1 MAYDLI
7 IESIIFTFG
16 EQRNMT
22 QDHIPTRLVSTE
34 NKVTLE
40 QWRALLAV
48 IDAGGYAKAAEM
60 LNKSQ
65 SAVSYAISQLEQ
77 ALGVKVFQLQ
87 GRKAVASAA
96 GELLYRRAK
105 QLLAQAERLEK
116 SAGCLSV
123 QVEPLVKIA
132 ADIIIPP
139 AVVLQCLA
147 IFAQDFPDTR
157 VEVFETVL
165 SGTEDALLQRQ
176 VDLAIGERVPTGFMG
191 EKLVTVVMH
200 GVSSPDHPL
209 QHLGRAINYEDMRQH
224 RQIIVRDSGQYR
236 RRTEGW
242 QEADQRWTVSHIK
255 TSLDAIRQ
263 GLGYAW
269 IPDSYTHDDIMS
281 GRLQYLPVE
290 IGAIREVTTYLTFA
304 DRDFAGPATRRLA
317 EILKQ
322 HLPKF
327 CSNCTERQV

>member
-1 MAYDLI
+1 MNQKVMSATSVGAI
-7 IESIIFTFG
+7 
-16 EQRNMT
+16 
-22 QDHIPTRLVSTE
+22 E

-48 IDAGGYAKAAEM
+48 IDAGGYAKAAEL

-65 SAVSYAISQLEQ
+65 SSVSYAISQLET

-87 GRKAVASAA
+87 GRKAVASPA

-105 QLLAQAERLEK
+105 QLLEQAERLEK

-123 QVEPLVKIA
+123 HVEPLVKIA

-139 AVVLQCLA
+139 ACVLQCLA
-147 IFAQDFPDTR
+147 IFAEDFQDIR
-157 VEVFETVL
+157 VEIFESVL

-176 VDLAIGERVPTGFMG
+176 VDLAIGGRVPTGFMG
-191 EKLVTVVMH
+191 EKLVTVAMH
-200 GVSSPDHPL
+200 AVSSADHPL
-209 QHLGRAINYEDMRQH
+209 QRLGRPVNSEDMRQH

-236 RRTEGW
+236 RHTEGW

-255 TSLDAIRQ
+255 TSVDAIRM

-269 IPDSYTHDDIMS
+269 IPDAYTHDDIAA
-281 GRLQYLPVE
+281 GRLKYLPVE
-290 IGAIREVTTYLTFA
+290 VGAEREVTTYLTFA
-304 DRDFAGPATRRLA
+304 DRDFAGPATRHLA
-317 EILKQ
+317 EVLKN
-322 HLPKF
+322 HLPKMCGAF
-327 CSNCTERQV
+327 S

>member
-1 MAYDLI
+1 MKTDGTSAAISGI
-7 IESIIFTFG
+7 I
-16 EQRNMT
+16 
-22 QDHIPTRLVSTE
+22 E

-48 IDAGGYAKAAEM
+48 IEAGGYAKAAEL

-65 SAVSYAISQLEQ
+65 SAVSYAISQLET
-77 ALGVKVFQLQ
+77 ALDVKVFNLQ
-87 GRKAVASAA
+87 GRKAVASPA

-105 QLLAQAERLEK
+105 QLLEQAERLEK

-132 ADIIIPP
+132 ADIIVPP
-139 AVVLQCLA
+139 AKVLQCLA

-157 VEVFETVL
+157 VEIFESVL

-176 VDLAIGERVPTGFMG
+176 VDLAIGGRVPTGFMG
-191 EKLVTVVMH
+191 EKLLTVTMH

-209 QHLGRAINYEDMRQH
+209 QQLGRPVNYEDMRQH

-236 RRTEGW
+236 RHTEGW

-255 TSLDAIRQ
+255 TSLDAIRM

-269 IPDSYTHDDIMS
+269 LPDAYTHEDIAA
-281 GRLQYLPVE
+281 GRLKYLPVE
-290 IGAIREVTTYLTFA
+290 VGSVRDVTVYLTFA

-317 EILKQ
+317 EILKTQ
-322 HLPKF
+322 LPLL
-327 CSNCTERQV
+327 C

>member
-1 MAYDLI
+1 
-7 IESIIFTFG
+7 
-16 EQRNMT
+16 MT
-22 QDHIPTRLVSTE
+22 QEHASPTAVGTTE

-48 IDAGGYAKAAEM
+48 IDAGGYAKAAEL

-65 SAVSYAISQLEQ
+65 SAVSYAISQLET

-87 GRKAVASAA
+87 GRKAVASPA

-105 QLLAQAERLEK
+105 QLLEQAERLEK
-116 SAGCLSV
+116 SAGCLSIH
-123 QVEPLVKIA
+123 VEPLVKIA
-132 ADIIIPP
+132 ADIIIPTTC
-139 AVVLQCLA
+139 VLQCLA

-157 VEVFETVL
+157 VEIFESVL

-176 VDLAIGERVPTGFMG
+176 VDLAIGGRVPMGFMG
-191 EKLVTVVMH
+191 EKLVTVTMR
-200 GVSSPDHPL
+200 GVSSANHPL
-209 QHLGRAINYEDMRQH
+209 QLLGRPINDEDMRQH

-255 TSLDAIRQ
+255 TSLDAIRM

-269 IPDSYTHDDIMS
+269 LPDAYTNEDIAA
-281 GRLQYLPVE
+281 GRLKYLPVE
-290 IGAIREVTTYLTFA
+290 VGSVREVTTYLTFA
-304 DRDFAGPATRRLA
+304 DRDFAGPATKHLA
-317 EILKQ
+317 EILKKY
-322 HLPKF
+322 LPEL
-327 CSNCTERQV
+327 C

>member
-1 MAYDLI
+1 MKTDSTPTAIAGI
-7 IESIIFTFG
+7 I
-16 EQRNMT
+16 
-22 QDHIPTRLVSTE
+22 E

-48 IDAGGYAKAAEM
+48 IDAGGYAKAAEL

-65 SAVSYAISQLEQ
+65 SAVSYAISQLET
-77 ALGVKVFQLQ
+77 ALDVKVFNLQ
-87 GRKAVASAA
+87 GRKAVASPA

-105 QLLAQAERLEK
+105 QLLEQAERLEK

-132 ADIIIPP
+132 ADLIVPSTK
-139 AVVLQCLA
+139 VLQCLA

-157 VEVFETVL
+157 VEIFESVL

-176 VDLAIGERVPTGFMG
+176 VDLAIGGRVPTGFMG
-191 EKLVTVVMH
+191 EKLLTVVMH

-209 QHLGRAINYEDMRQH
+209 QQLGRPINYEDMRQH

-236 RRTEGW
+236 RHTEGW

-255 TSLDAIRQ
+255 TSLDAIRM

-269 IPDSYTHDDIMS
+269 LPDAYTHDDIAA
-281 GRLQYLPVE
+281 GRLKYLPVE
-290 IGAIREVTTYLTFA
+290 VGAARDVTVYLTFA
-304 DRDFAGPATRRLA
+304 DRDFAGPATRHLA
-317 EILKQ
+317 EILKT
-322 HLPKF
+322 HLPNL
-327 CSNCTERQV
+327 C

>member
-1 MAYDLI
+1 MAQDQ
-7 IESIIFTFG
+7 SITSAVI
-16 EQRNMT
+16 
-22 QDHIPTRLVSTE
+22 TE

-48 IDAGGYAKAAEM
+48 IDAGGYAKAAEL

-65 SAVSYAISQLEQ
+65 SAVSYAISQLES

-87 GRKAVASAA
+87 GRKAVASPA

-105 QLLAQAERLEK
+105 QLLEQAERLEK

-123 QVEPLVKIA
+123 QIEPLVKIA

-139 AVVLQCLA
+139 ARILQCLA
-147 IFAQDFPDTR
+147 IFAKDFPDTR
-157 VEVFETVL
+157 IEVFESVL

-176 VDLAIGERVPTGFMG
+176 VDLAIGGRVPTGFMG
-191 EKLVTVVMH
+191 EKLVTVSMH
-200 GVSSPDHPL
+200 GVSSPEHPL
-209 QHLGRAINYEDMRQH
+209 QLLGRPISYEDMRQH

-236 RRTEGW
+236 RHSEGW

-255 TSLDAIRQ
+255 TSLDAIRL

-269 IPDSYTHDDIMS
+269 LPDAYTQEDIAN
-281 GRLQYLPVE
+281 GRLKYLPVE
-290 IGAIREVTTYLTFA
+290 VGAVREVTTYLTFA
-304 DRDFAGPATRRLA
+304 DRDFAGPATRKLA

-322 HLPKF
+322 YLPRM
-327 CSNCTERQV
+327 CGYNAESS

>member
-1 MAYDLI
+1 MKTDSTPTAIAGI
-7 IESIIFTFG
+7 I
-16 EQRNMT
+16 
-22 QDHIPTRLVSTE
+22 E

-48 IDAGGYAKAAEM
+48 IDAGGYAKAAEL

-65 SAVSYAISQLEQ
+65 SAVSYAISQLET
-77 ALGVKVFQLQ
+77 ALDVKVFNLQ
-87 GRKAVASAA
+87 GRKAVASPA

-105 QLLAQAERLEK
+105 QLLEQAERLEK

-132 ADIIIPP
+132 ADLIVPSTK
-139 AVVLQCLA
+139 VLQCLA

-157 VEVFETVL
+157 VEIFESVL

-176 VDLAIGERVPTGFMG
+176 VDLAIGGRVPTGFMG
-191 EKLVTVVMH
+191 EKLLTVVMH

-209 QHLGRAINYEDMRQH
+209 QQLGRPINYEDMRQH

-236 RRTEGW
+236 RHTEGW

-255 TSLDAIRQ
+255 TSLDAIRM

-269 IPDSYTHDDIMS
+269 LPDAYTHEDVAA
-281 GRLQYLPVE
+281 GRLKYLPVE
-290 IGAIREVTTYLTFA
+290 VGAARDVTVYLTFA
-304 DRDFAGPATRRLA
+304 DRDFAGPATRHLA
-317 EILKQ
+317 EILKT
-322 HLPKF
+322 HLPNL
-327 CSNCTERQV
+327 C

>member
-1 MAYDLI
+1 MAKDQSI
-7 IESIIFTFG
+7 TSAVFTES
-16 EQRNMT
+16 
-22 QDHIPTRLVSTE
+22 
-34 NKVTLE
+34 KVTLE

-48 IDAGGYAKAAEM
+48 IDAGGYAKAAEL

-65 SAVSYAISQLEQ
+65 SAVSYAISQLES

-87 GRKAVASAA
+87 GRKAVASPA

-105 QLLAQAERLEK
+105 QLLEQAERLEK

-139 AVVLQCLA
+139 ARVLQCLA

-157 VEVFETVL
+157 VEVFESVL

-176 VDLAIGERVPTGFMG
+176 VDLAIGGRVPTGFMG
-191 EKLVTVVMH
+191 EKLVTVTMH
-200 GVSSPDHPL
+200 GVSSPEHPL
-209 QHLGRAINYEDMRQH
+209 QLLGRPINYEDMRQH

-236 RRTEGW
+236 RHTEGW

-255 TSLDAIRQ
+255 TSLDAIRL

-269 IPDSYTHDDIMS
+269 LPDAYTQEDIAN
-281 GRLQYLPVE
+281 GRLKYLPVE
-290 IGAIREVTTYLTFA
+290 VGAVREVTTYLTFA
-304 DRDFAGPATRRLA
+304 DRDFAGPATRQLA

-322 HLPKF
+322 HLPRM
-327 CSNCTERQV
+327 CGYNVEY

>member
-1 MAYDLI
+1 MADSSPLAVI
-7 IESIIFTFG
+7 AIS
-16 EQRNMT
+16 
-22 QDHIPTRLVSTE
+22 E

-48 IDAGGYAKAAEM
+48 IDAGGYAKAAEL

-65 SAVSYAISQLEQ
+65 SAVSYSISQLES

-87 GRKAVASAA
+87 GRKAVPSPA
-96 GELLYRRAK
+96 GELLYRRAR
-105 QLLAQAERLEK
+105 QLLEQAERLEK
-116 SAGCLSV
+116 SAGCLSIK
-123 QVEPLVKIA
+123 VEPLIKIA
-132 ADIIIPP
+132 ADLIIPP
-139 AVVLQCLA
+139 IRVLQCLE
-147 IFAQDFPDTR
+147 IFARDFPDTR
-157 VEVFETVL
+157 VEIFESVL

-176 VDLAIGERVPTGFMG
+176 VDLAIGGRVPTGFMG
-191 EKLVTVVMH
+191 EKLVTVTMH

-255 TSLDAIRQ
+255 TSLDAIRM

-269 IPDSYTHDDIMS
+269 LPDAYTHEDILA
-281 GRLQYLPVE
+281 GRLKYLPVE
-290 IGAIREVTTYLTFA
+290 VGAVREVPTYLTFA
-304 DRDFAGPATRRLA
+304 DNEFAGPATRRLA
-317 EILKQ
+317 EVLKEN
-322 HLPKF
+322 LPKM
-327 CSNCTERQV
+327 CGYSL

>member
-1 MAYDLI
+1 
-7 IESIIFTFG
+7 
-16 EQRNMT
+16 MT
-22 QDHIPTRLVSTE
+22 QEHVSPTAVGTTE

-48 IDAGGYAKAAEM
+48 IDAGGYAKAAEL

-65 SAVSYAISQLEQ
+65 SAVSYAISQLET

-87 GRKAVASAA
+87 GRKAVASPA

-105 QLLAQAERLEK
+105 QLLEQAERLEK
-116 SAGCLSV
+116 SAGCLSIH
-123 QVEPLVKIA
+123 VEPLVKIA
-132 ADIIIPP
+132 ADIIIPTTC
-139 AVVLQCLA
+139 VLQCLA

-157 VEVFETVL
+157 VEIFESVL

-176 VDLAIGERVPTGFMG
+176 VDLAIGGRVPMGFMG
-191 EKLVTVVMH
+191 EKLVTVTMR
-200 GVSSPDHPL
+200 GVSSAYHPL
-209 QHLGRAINYEDMRQH
+209 QLLGRPINDEDMRQH

-255 TSLDAIRQ
+255 TSLDAIRM

-269 IPDSYTHDDIMS
+269 LPDAYTHEDIAA
-281 GRLQYLPVE
+281 GRLKYLPVE
-290 IGAIREVTTYLTFA
+290 VGSVREVTTYLTFA
-304 DRDFAGPATRRLA
+304 DRDFAGPATKHLA
-317 EILKQ
+317 EILKKY
-322 HLPKF
+322 LPEL
-327 CSNCTERQV
+327 C